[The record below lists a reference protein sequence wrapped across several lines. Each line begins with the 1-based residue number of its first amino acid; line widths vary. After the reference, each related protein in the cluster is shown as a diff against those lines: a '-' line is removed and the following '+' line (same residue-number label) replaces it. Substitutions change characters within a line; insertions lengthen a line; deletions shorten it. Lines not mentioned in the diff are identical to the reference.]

1 MRFPAANLI
10 LFFTVI
16 FTHAQDAFYAPEEKE
31 YYFDIQTISDSTGIP
46 DTYKVYVKTPI
57 CEDANCYVVEINFYY
72 DLIGRYITFD
82 TIEGKGLTKLDHI
95 AFSPGDYQKLD
106 LLLKD
111 PNSPIGT
118 YQMEELVKD
127 TRSSE
132 IDGLTGA
139 TVEEVKE
146 IVISGGVY
154 SCYTLWHIAQGA
166 LKNSLQQKTTSLLN
180 GSLVKK
186 MTDAHD
192 QDVNYFLVNSFT
204 KDQFVEY
211 LPYILKTFQQA
222 EGYYLKHVI
231 EEMPDIVVNDSLV
244 QSYFA
249 PEFQSL
255 NYFTQVALVKKLDR
269 CTLNAQMRGALYSVL
284 ENRNSLKN
292 ELIWKLLIGKDL

>member
-1 MRFPAANLI
+1 MRLPTANLL

-16 FTHAQDAFYAPEEKE
+16 FVHAQDTPRAPEKDD
-31 YYFDIQTISDSTGIP
+31 YYFDIHTLADSTGIP
-46 DTYKVYVKTPI
+46 DTYKVYIKTPI
-57 CEDANCYVVEINFYY
+57 CEDVKCYTVEIDFYF
-72 DLIGRYITFD
+72 DLIGRYHTFD

-95 AFSPGDYQKLD
+95 PFSPGDYRKLD
-106 LLLKD
+106 RLLKD
-111 PNSPIGT
+111 PYSPIGT

-127 TRSSE
+127 TRTSE

-139 TVEEVKE
+139 TIEEVKE

-166 LKNSLQQKTTSLLN
+166 LKDSLQQKTSSLLN
-180 GSLVKK
+180 ASLVKK
-186 MTDAHD
+186 LTDAHD
-192 QDVNYFLVNSFT
+192 QEVNYFLINSFT
-204 KDQFVEY
+204 EGQFVTY

-231 EEMPDIVVNDSLV
+231 EEMPERVVNDSLV

-255 NYFTQVALVKKLDR
+255 SYFDQVALLKKLNR
-269 CTLNAQMRGALYSVL
+269 QMLTAQMRAALVESL
-284 ENRNSLKN
+284 DKRSALKN
-292 ELIWKLLIGKDL
+292 ELILKLLK